1 MTIRPLAI
9 SGIDRREFGVVHREI
24 LSYELKQV
32 VRTCRIMKL
41 RSKWPIK
48 KAALEGNGLLEE
60 EFSIHHRF
68 PTLV

>member
-1 MTIRPLAI
+1 MTIRTLALG
-9 SGIDRREFGVVHREI
+9 GIDRREFGVVHREI

-41 RSKWPIK
+41 RSMWPIK
-48 KAALEGNGLLEE
+48 KAAPGGNGLLEE
-60 EFSIHHRF
+60 VSIHLRF